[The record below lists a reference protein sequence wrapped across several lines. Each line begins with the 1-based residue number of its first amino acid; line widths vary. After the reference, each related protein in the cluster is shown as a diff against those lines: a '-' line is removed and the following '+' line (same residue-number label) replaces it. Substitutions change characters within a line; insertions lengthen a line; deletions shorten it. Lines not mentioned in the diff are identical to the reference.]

1 MSTALLLSLILSLS
15 AVFILPLTNKKF
27 RAQMA
32 RDPVQ
37 AILFGVAAVLA
48 LAFLFLAPAAART
61 HHFEILKD
69 LLLATGVFA
78 VVGIVFGLTRSLR
91 KRSTDR
97 AI

>member
-1 MSTALLLSLILSLS
+1 MSTALLLALILPLS
-15 AVFILPLTNKKF
+15 VFFILPLTNKKF

-37 AILFGVAAVLA
+37 AILFGVAAVFVF
-48 LAFLFLAPAAART
+48 AFLFLAPTA
-61 HHFEILKD
+61 EILKD

-78 VVGIVFGLTRSLR
+78 VMGIVFGLARSLR